1 MNVQSA
7 YPLTNAQE
15 VLGFLQAQLPQY
27 KCFVRQNFVVVGNG
41 SATGVIIKP
50 GGGNNATL
58 AWAFPSMG
66 VQLLVTLSI
75 FAGLLPGLILFGIVW
90 LSVKGGVDEIR
101 KNIAGVLSGQG
112 GMQAQQ
118 GQQAWAGQQQGG
130 YAQAPQQGGYAQAPQ
145 QGGYA
150 QAPQQGGYG
159 QAPQQGGYGQAPQQ
173 GGYGQAPQGYPN
185 QGQGGQGQGGQ
196 GGWGQGQG

>member
-1 MNVQSA
+1 MSIQSA

-27 KCFVRQNFVVVGNG
+27 KCFVRANFVVVGNG

-50 GGGNNATL
+50 GGGNRATL

-101 KNIAGVLSGQG
+101 KNVAGVLGGQP
-112 GMQAQQ
+112 GMQAPQ
-118 GQQAWAGQQQGG
+118 GQQAWAGQQQG

-145 QGGYA
+145 QGYA
-150 QAPQQGGYG
+150 QAPQQGY
-159 QAPQQGGYGQAPQQ
+159 A
-173 GGYGQAPQGYPN
+173 QAPQGYPN
-185 QGQGGQGQGGQ
+185 QGQGGQG
-196 GGWGQGQG
+196 GWGQGQG